1 MLGKG
6 RAEAISLQ
14 DYLDLANEIGCHPA
28 DLEAI
33 AKVESGGFGWYKDGR
48 MKILF
53 EKHWFYK
60 LLKGAQ
66 RTQAVKQG
74 LARKSWI
81 SPRRGGYRDQKTA
94 SMRYDILER
103 AMKINRS
110 AALKSISMGRFQIMG
125 FNHKICGFNTV
136 EDMWSKFLDSEKWQ
150 LHGFRMFLK
159 NKKLEPAMRTRN
171 FARIEKIY
179 NGGGLGG
186 AYARRMRTESDRLRR
201 GKYKNWKPGPRVKK
215 PKEPPL
221 PPIMKPTEP
230 VKEPTKPKE
239 PPAQENFWVSLFKAF
254 FKSLGN

>member
-14 DYLDLANEIGCHPA
+14 DYLDLANEIRCHPA

-60 LLKGAQ
+60 LLKGSQ
-66 RTQAVKQG
+66 RKKAVAQG
-74 LARKSWI
+74 LARKSWV
-81 SPRRGGYRDQKTA
+81 SPRKGGYRDQRTA
-94 SMRYDILER
+94 SQRYNLLQK
-103 AMKINRS
+103 AMKINPA
-110 AALKSISMGRFQIMG
+110 AALMSISMGRFQIMG
-125 FNHKICGFNTV
+125 FNYKVCGFDTV
-136 EDMWSKFLDSEKWQ
+136 EDMWAKFLDSEKWQ

-159 NKKLEPAMRTRN
+159 NKKLEPSMRTRN

-186 AYARRMRTESDRLRR
+186 AYARRMKQESDKLRR
-201 GKYKNWKPGPRVKK
+201 TKYKNWKPGPRVKK
-215 PKEPPL
+215 PKEPPPL

-230 VKEPTKPKE
+230 VKEPPKPPEKPKE
-239 PPAQENFWVSLFKAF
+239 SFLTTLFKAL
-254 FKSLGN
+254 FKSIGN